1 MIVSTF
7 IVQAS
12 FTIVTYDCQ
21 NMFIIQATGY
31 FVDNVNCH
39 NSFNILFSGITGDKM
54 PPKKQEGKEKKP
66 KPEAKT
72 FSEGDLVPYLIKLFF
87 SSSLPED

>member
-1 MIVSTF
+1 MNEPDTS
-7 IVQAS
+7 
-12 FTIVTYDCQ
+12 YDRESRHVG
-21 NMFIIQATGY
+21 TLLWHGY